1 MHISAEVSST
11 TSNQIQQQQQHQQ
24 QQHQQQQQQHQQQQH
39 QSLQQHQHQQ
49 QQQQQQTAT
58 TTTTK
63 RRNAESSSNNNNNT
77 STTNNNNSSSNNN
90 NNNNNTST
98 TNNNNNNNNVKT
110 KPVDTSPYL
119 TPENLIER
127 TVDVL
132 LAEHPGELVKTGSP
146 HVVCTTLPTHWR
158 SNKTLP
164 IAFKVLALGEV
175 MDGTI
180 VTIRAGNDEN
190 FCGELRNCTAVMKNQ
205 VAKFND
211 LRFVGR
217 SGRGKSF
224 TLTIV
229 ISTNPIQIA
238 TYTKAIKVTVDG
250 PREPR
255 SKVRHQGFHP
265 FAFGPQRFGPDPLMA
280 GLPFKLPGF
289 AHHLVGMHSHLHAPD
304 WRAHMA
310 LGGRPAAFPAAPFF
324 THHAAAF
331 PNASGLRGLSGD
343 NQQHQ
348 QQQLATVGA
357 AHSTTSPEG
366 SPTTTTTSGT
376 QLSAFV
382 QPPMTSSPPPVTSL
396 QHDNNNNNNNNSS
409 SHIDAGFESD
419 SISVTGS
426 PRKSLGSPLTHDEEE
441 AEAEAE
447 AEETEVVGLNLNNGG
462 VPGSLHSESSPGS
475 GGAFTALIQRSGKNP
490 TELFGGFAGAG
501 GNHFAPGG
509 HSFNPALAAQLFLQ
523 SPLLPQSSQW
533 LYTQLYGSYS
543 DLPWLRNAAAAAAAN
558 INPNQENPGV
568 PPLSSNPDHDGVNL
582 IKRCVTLITHNPP
595 DAENA
600 NPNASPPVS
609 STRRSPS
616 PVETIDLDDV
626 STTSRSASGSSGL
639 GGGAG
644 GPIRTRT
651 PKPSADVWR
660 PY

>member
-11 TSNQIQQQQQHQQ
+11 TSNQTKQQQ
-24 QQHQQQQQQHQQQQH
+24 QQHQQQQQQQQQQAT
-39 QSLQQHQHQQ
+39 QQQHT
-49 QQQQQQTAT
+49 TAT
-58 TTTTK
+58 TTITTTGSTTK
-63 RRNAESSSNNNNNT
+63 RRNAESNNNNSNTNNNNNNNT
-77 STTNNNNSSSNNN
+77 NSNNN
-90 NNNNNTST
+90 NNNNSNSNTKS
-98 TNNNNNNNNVKT
+98 

-310 LGGRPAAFPAAPFF
+310 LGGRPGFPAGPFFAHHHGAGFPAA
-324 THHAAAF
+324 A
-331 PNASGLRGLSGD
+331 ASGLRGLSGKY
-343 NQQHQ
+343 QSHLESQ
-348 QQQLATVGA
+348 QQQLSTVGA

-366 SPTTTTTSGT
+366 SPTTTTTSAT
-376 QLSAFV
+376 LSAFV
-382 QPPMTSSPPPVTSL
+382 QPPAGNAGSPPLTLTLTSL
-396 QHDNNNNNNNNSS
+396 QHHDNNNNNSS
-409 SHIDAGFESD
+409 SNIDAGFESD

-426 PRKSLGSPLTHDEEE
+426 PRKSISSLTHDEEE
-441 AEAEAE
+441 PDADAEAARSRSPTLLSADASSVATLAE
-447 AEETEVVGLNLNNGG
+447 PA
-462 VPGSLHSESSPGS
+462 PGSGGGAGGG
-475 GGAFTALIQRSGKNP
+475 GGAFTALIQRSKNP
-490 TELFGGFAGAG
+490 TELFGGFAAAGAG
-501 GNHFAPGG
+501 HFAPSA

-543 DLPWLRNAAAAAAAN
+543 ELPWLRSAAAAAAAGTA
-558 INPNQENPGV
+558 PQQQQQQEPV
-568 PPLSSNPDHDGVNL
+568 APPTVSTDADGVNL

-626 STTSRSASGSSGL
+626 STTSRSASGSSG
-639 GGGAG
+639 AG

-651 PKPSADVWR
+651 PKPTADVWR